1 MAISAGASLPSSP
14 ESGSVMTANCQ
25 HCGQHFQTRPYALRK
40 GQGKFCSRICSDRAA
55 PRSTFVC
62 QQCAQSFSILTCKV
76 RSKQRRLFCSRVCQQ
91 LARSA
96 RVTCIC
102 TECQQSFSLVKSQ
115 VEKGRGIFCSRTC
128 QRRAHLRQPVS
139 MEQRRATSK
148 RANEAYRR
156 RHPER
161 FRLRRF
167 RRHLK
172 RYGLTPEHYDTM
184 VAQQGGGCGICG
196 AKEPGARRKVFHADH
211 CHKTGT
217 FRGFLCGA
225 CNMILG
231 QFNDDPERFRAAAA
245 YLEHH
250 RARTKVA

>member
-148 RANEAYRR
+148 GRVTES
-156 RHPER
+156 E
-161 FRLRRF
+161 
-167 RRHLK
+167 
-172 RYGLTPEHYDTM
+172 
-184 VAQQGGGCGICG
+184 GICPT
-196 AKEPGARRKVFHADH
+196 APRSCAAVRAR
-211 CHKTGT
+211 HKAQCRSNAHFT
-217 FRGFLCGA
+217 LASGA
-225 CNMILG
+225 CYTM
-231 QFNDDPERFRAAAA
+231 RA
-245 YLEHH
+245 
-250 RARTKVA
+250 